1 MFLAY
6 CLVSCCCKQH
16 GVDSLSS
23 EQSLTRVDPSRNMDA
38 KLENSLLTGPSK
50 ESQVSPRG
58 QRNNAWHDVLEI
70 CKKGFANKMS
80 TLTSFEKN
88 AILFTP
94 LKMFYWVLKFGSC
107 AECLSV
113 KGNAGPCSMEFTSL
127 EKTAGILSHPL
138 LWGIHSNTIKCCAT
152 VLPGSMSD
160 EILAEVRLEVDQSA
174 TALRKDVAE
183 TRHSASSLWVIRV
196 IRPFG
201 FEVRKRQAKRWQRW
215 GCKGMQR

>member
-1 MFLAY
+1 MTCDVFSL
-6 CLVSCCCKQH
+6 LLSVLMLQH
-16 GVDSLSS
+16 GEDSLSS
-23 EQSLTRVDPSRNMDA
+23 EQSLARVDPSRNMDA

-80 TLTSFEKN
+80 TLASFEKF
-88 AILFTP
+88 ARLFTP

-107 AECLSV
+107 TECLV
-113 KGNAGPCSMEFTSL
+113 ELENA
-127 EKTAGILSHPL
+127 
-138 LWGIHSNTIKCCAT
+138 
-152 VLPGSMSD
+152 VPGSMSD

-183 TRHSASSLWVIRV
+183 TRQRDVSSLL
-196 IRPFG
+196 G
-201 FEVRKRQAKRWQRW
+201 FYTSPW
-215 GCKGMQR
+215 GGVDGVVL